1 MNERTN
7 AEKLQIVINTLETLD
22 IKPTYD
28 NTNKLLGIYRFLAD
42 VRDEIQNEEASDN
55 AGEADAE

>member
-1 MNERTN
+1 MEELTI
-7 AEKLQIVINTLETLD
+7 AEKLQVIMNTLETLD

-28 NTNKLLGIYRFLAD
+28 NTNKLLGIYRTLAD
-42 VRDEIQNEEASDN
+42 VRDEIHNEEASDN